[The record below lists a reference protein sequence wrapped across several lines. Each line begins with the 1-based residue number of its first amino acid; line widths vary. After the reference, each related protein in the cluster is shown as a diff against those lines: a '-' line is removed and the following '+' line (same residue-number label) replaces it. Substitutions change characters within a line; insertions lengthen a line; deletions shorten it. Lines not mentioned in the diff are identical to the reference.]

1 MAQYAFKRFC
11 TIIPVL
17 VGISII
23 VFGFIHLIPGDP
35 AVAMLGERATPERIQ
50 EVRIQLGLDQPL
62 YTQYGIYVGKILRGD
77 LGTSILRGDPVL
89 HDLMRR
95 FPATVELAL
104 SAILIAV
111 LIGIPAG
118 IVSAVWRNSIFD
130 GCSRLIALTGV
141 SMPIFWLGLM
151 LAWVFGVMLGW
162 LPTGFRLGTSITL
175 TPVTHFNLLDSLITS
190 NGAAF
195 TASLRHLVLPAVALS
210 TIPMAVINR
219 MTRASLLE
227 VLSQDY
233 IRTAEAKGLPQRGVI
248 LRHAMRNAL
257 LPVMTVTGLQVGR
270 LLSGAILTET
280 IFSWPG
286 IGLWI
291 YEAIQARDYPI
302 VQGATLFIATIF
314 VLVNLLTDCL
324 YAIVD
329 PRIKYD

>member
-1 MAQYAFKRFC
+1 MTAWPPSFTAF
-11 TIIPVL
+11 
-17 VGISII
+17 
-23 VFGFIHLIPGDP
+23 
-35 AVAMLGERATPERIQ
+35 AMGSMTFA
-50 EVRIQLGLDQPL
+50 
-62 YTQYGIYVGKILRGD
+62 
-77 LGTSILRGDPVL
+77 
-89 HDLMRR
+89 
-95 FPATVELAL
+95 LA
-104 SAILIAV
+104 
-111 LIGIPAG
+111 
-118 IVSAVWRNSIFD
+118 
-130 GCSRLIALTGV
+130 GV

-162 LPTGFRLGTSITL
+162 LPTGFRLGTNITL
-175 TPVTHFNLLDSLITS
+175 VSVTNFNLLDSVITG
-190 NGAAF
+190 NGEALV
-195 TASLRHLVLPAVALS
+195 ASVRHLILPAVALS
-210 TIPMAVINR
+210 TIPMAVITR

-233 IRTAEAKGLPQRGVI
+233 IRTAESKGLPQRAVV

-270 LLSGAILTET
+270 LLAGAILTET

-314 VLVNLLTDCL
+314 VMVNLITDCL
-324 YAIVD
+324 YATVD

>member
-1 MAQYAFKRFC
+1 MGRYAIKRFL
-11 TIIPVL
+11 TIVPVL
-17 VGISII
+17 VGVSVL
-23 VFGFIHLIPGDP
+23 VFAFVHLIPGDP
-35 AVAMLGERATPERIQ
+35 AATMLGERATPERVKDI
-50 EVRIQLGLDQPL
+50 RDQLGLDKPL
-62 YTQYGIYVGKILRGD
+62 YAQYAIYVGRILHGN

-89 HDLMRR
+89 RDLLLR
-95 FPATVELAL
+95 FPATIELAVT
-104 SAILIAV
+104 AILIAILV
-111 LIGIPAG
+111 GIPAG

-130 GCSRLIALTGV
+130 GCSRILALTGV

-151 LAWVFGVMLGW
+151 LAWVFGVILGW
-162 LPTGFRLGTSITL
+162 FPTGFRLGTNVSL
-175 TPVTHFNLLDSLITS
+175 TVVTHFNILDSLITG
-190 NGAAF
+190 NGAALV
-195 TASLRHLVLPAVALS
+195 ASLRHLVLPAVALS
-210 TIPMAVINR
+210 TIPMAVITR

-233 IRTAEAKGLPQRGVI
+233 IRTAEAKGLPKRAVV

-270 LLSGAILTET
+270 LLAGAILTET

-314 VLVNLLTDCL
+314 VMVNLITDVL
-324 YAIVD
+324 YATVD
-329 PRIKYD
+329 PRINYD

>member
-1 MAQYAFKRFC
+1 VGRYAIKRFL
-11 TIIPVL
+11 TIVPVL
-17 VGISII
+17 LGVSLI
-23 VFGFIHLIPGDP
+23 VFSFTHLIPGDP
-35 AVAMLGERATPERIQ
+35 AVAMLGERATPQRVA
-50 EVRIQLGLDQPL
+50 EVRAQLGLDRPL
-62 YTQYGIYVGKILRGD
+62 YTQYFIYVGKILHGD
-77 LGTSILRGDPVL
+77 LGASILRGDPVL
-89 HDLMRR
+89 RDLVRR
-95 FPATVELAL
+95 FPATVELAT
-104 SAILIAV
+104 SAILIAIV
-111 LIGIPAG
+111 VGVPMGIIA
-118 IVSAVWRNSIFD
+118 AVWRNSLFD
-130 GCSRLIALTGV
+130 GLSRLIALTGV

-151 LAWVFGVMLGW
+151 LAWFFGVVLHW
-162 LPTGFRLGTSITL
+162 LPTGFRLGTEVSL
-175 TPVTHFNLLDSLITS
+175 TPVTNLYILDSLLTKNPQALAS
-190 NGAAF
+190 
-195 TASLRHLVLPAVALS
+195 SLRHLILPALALS
-210 TIPMAVINR
+210 TIPMAVIAR

-233 IRTAEAKGLPQRGVI
+233 IRTAESKGLPQQAVI

-314 VLVNLLTDCL
+314 VTVNLITDLL
-324 YAIVD
+324 YAAVD